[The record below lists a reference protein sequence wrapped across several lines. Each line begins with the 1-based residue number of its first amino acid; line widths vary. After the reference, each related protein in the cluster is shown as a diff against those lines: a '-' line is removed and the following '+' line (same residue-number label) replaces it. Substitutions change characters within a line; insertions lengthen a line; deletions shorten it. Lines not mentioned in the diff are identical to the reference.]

1 MEPGICLLFISSL
14 EARQF
19 FFAGSE
25 TEIPPRGGLQMPANK
40 LFVVLALRERETQ
53 SFVCSILGFSKAVLR
68 FGV

>member
-1 MEPGICLLFISSL
+1 MLLLELGICLLFISPL

-40 LFVVLALRERETQ
+40 LFVVLAFRKELQ
-53 SFVCSILGFSKAVLR
+53 VLFAV
-68 FGV
+68 FCVFAKM